1 MVALGL
7 AIPVRDEELSK
18 YHMQYCEE
26 YKRMKQQ
33 RKEEAEADQCLPR
46 EKKPKIKKPK
56 MEFPVYEPIA
66 QNQNFDTS
74 EERSMED
81 LSGSPD
87 RMRSRSDGDVHLRKL
102 KDKEGQ
108 RLAAEDNL
116 SDKKLPTDFSTS
128 GGCIVKD
135 MIEMLFSEVP
145 DLQLTATQILRKL
158 LSKGVAHKVFKQNP
172 AIEEVINS
180 AGVLE
185 KLVEFLMSVHSSE
198 LQFEAAWALTN
209 IAAGPSKLTTRV
221 VEAGAVPLLIQLL
234 CSTHEDVKEMAVW
247 ALGNIAGD
255 GPVFRDYVINC
266 NVLSPLLMLLCPSS
280 NLAITKKAVWTLSN
294 LFRGK
299 NPPPAFEKVSP
310 ALPVLSKLLYSSD
323 IDLLVNVC
331 WGLSYL
337 SDGPPGHIQAVIS
350 SGVCPRLVTLL
361 MHQEKVA
368 YPALRAVGN
377 ILTGSHIQTQMVI
390 DAKIFPILIEI
401 FQNSSFR
408 IKLEAGWA
416 IVNGVCAATPLQIR
430 YMVDVGCIKELC
442 ELLIMKDLMIVLDS
456 LRALEYILI
465 CGDHAAKKNC
475 TKENPFCVLIEEAKG
490 LDRIT
495 ALQCHDSPPIYQ
507 KAVEIMENFFSA
519 DEDENCNRPPQVDQ
533 TLKGF

>member
-1 MVALGL
+1 M
-7 AIPVRDEELSK
+7 SSS
-18 YHMQYCEE
+18 
-26 YKRMKQQ
+26 
-33 RKEEAEADQCLPR
+33 
-46 EKKPKIKKPK
+46 
-56 MEFPVYEPIA
+56 
-66 QNQNFDTS
+66 DTS
-74 EERSMED
+74 AKLSMED
-81 LSGSPD
+81 LSSSPV
-87 RMRSRSDGDVHLRKL
+87 RMCSRNNGDVDLRKQKL
-102 KDKEGQ
+102 MDRDDEH
-108 RLAAEDNL
+108 LAAEEYLPGRNL
-116 SDKKLPTDFSTS
+116 PIDYSPS
-128 GGCIVKD
+128 GGGIVKD

-158 LSKGVAHKVFKQNP
+158 LSKGVAHKIFKQNP

-255 GPVFRDYVINC
+255 GPVCRDYVINC
-266 NVLSPLLMLLCPSS
+266 NVLSPLLMLLSPSS

-337 SDGPPGHIQAVIS
+337 LDGPSDHIQAVIN

-377 ILTGSHIQTQMVI
+377 ILTGSHIQTQMVLNCSALPSLRNLLIRRSMLKEVCWALSNITAGHRTQLQMVI
-390 DAKIFPILIEI
+390 DAKIFPILIEV
-401 FQNSSFR
+401 FQNAAFR

-416 IVNGVCAATPLQIR
+416 IVNSVCAATPVQIR
-430 YMVDVGCIKELC
+430 YLVDVGCIKELC

-465 CGDHAAKKNC
+465 CGDRAAKKNC
-475 TKENPFCVLIEEAKG
+475 AEENPFCALIEEAKG
-490 LDRIT
+490 KVMLLLRGPVCIR
-495 ALQCHDSPPIYQ
+495 C
-507 KAVEIMENFFSA
+507 
-519 DEDENCNRPPQVDQ
+519 
-533 TLKGF
+533 